1 MSIRITCFDGDAGEW
16 RQQATANFASS
27 FRELAVLG
35 DNGGRG
41 DAGVHQPVRVIS
53 AISGGQLIRTG
64 RSTVPIP

>member
-1 MSIRITCFDGDAGEW
+1 MSIRITCFDGNAGEW
-16 RQQATANFASS
+16 PQQATANF
-27 FRELAVLG
+27 G

-41 DAGVHQPVRVIS
+41 DADVHHLVRVIS